1 MYSGT
6 LIEELTATVERV
18 EAQAPEQVRTKS
30 VEDWFR
36 QSDFAL
42 LEQNYQGVA

>member
-1 MYSGT
+1 MYSGK

-18 EAQAPEQVRTKS
+18 EALLPEQSRTDN

-42 LEQNYQGVA
+42 LEQTYQGVA